1 MIRHPKSKLSTVYLI
16 KHSNLLIY
24 LHPQGTME
32 KFHLRAVFL
41 EEPSFVNLAEP
52 DAETGECKTNRAVRC
67 HYKVLRPHKK
77 GSSAGQHLEEPSRNH
92 SSNMSRSETSHK
104 SDRWSRKGGSNNQAS
119 NVDEFEYKCCSGF
132 CIDLMEKFATDLKFS
147 YDLYR

>member
-1 MIRHPKSKLSTVYLI
+1 
-16 KHSNLLIY
+16 
-24 LHPQGTME
+24 ME

-67 HYKVLRPHKK
+67 HYKVLRPPKK
-77 GSSAGQHLEEPSRNH
+77 SYSGEESSSEVPVSDLSLNINRPEI
-92 SSNMSRSETSHK
+92 SNK
-104 SDRWSRKGGSNNQAS
+104 SDRWSRRGGSNNPGS
-119 NVDEFEYKCCSGF
+119 NVDEIEYKCCSGF